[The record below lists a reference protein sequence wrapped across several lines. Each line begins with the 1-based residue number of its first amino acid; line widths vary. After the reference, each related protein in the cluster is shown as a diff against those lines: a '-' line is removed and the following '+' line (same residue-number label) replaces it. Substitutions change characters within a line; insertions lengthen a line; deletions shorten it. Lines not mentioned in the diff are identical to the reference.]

1 MAGRWGA
8 RVSLGKPFA
17 PLTSNELLVLI
28 LVFIKWRVNED
39 HENLRIDLTLKLFLD
54 TGVLLD
60 AWPEFDYTNDPVVL
74 VTLGR
79 LRISSHVIW

>member
-1 MAGRWGA
+1 MFFKR
-8 RVSLGKPFA
+8 
-17 PLTSNELLVLI
+17 
-28 LVFIKWRVNED
+28 RVNED

-79 LRISSHVIW
+79 LRINSHVIW

>member
-1 MAGRWGA
+1 M
-8 RVSLGKPFA
+8 VSLGKPFA

-39 HENLRIDLTLKLFLD
+39 HENLRIDLTLKLLLD
-54 TGVLLD
+54 AGVMLD

-79 LRISSHVIW
+79 LRINSHVIW